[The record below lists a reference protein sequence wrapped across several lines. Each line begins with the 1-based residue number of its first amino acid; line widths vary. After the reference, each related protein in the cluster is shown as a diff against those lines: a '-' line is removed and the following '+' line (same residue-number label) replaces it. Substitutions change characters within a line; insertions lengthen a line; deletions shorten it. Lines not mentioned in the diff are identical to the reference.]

1 MMAKDRFGS
10 LTDIN
15 GNENLHHLWIRH
27 SLVKKFQTPEHS
39 HRKGSIG
46 AGLIDAET

>member
-1 MMAKDRFGS
+1 MVVNGRFGS

-15 GNENLHHLWIRH
+15 GNENLHHFWMRH
-27 SLVKKFQTPEHS
+27 NLVKQFRTPEHS
-39 HRKGSIG
+39 PGEGSIG